1 MNLDFLG
8 RGWHFPFDFD
18 SALGN
23 VKFSSGVENIRQNI
37 LIILGTRLGERQMLP
52 KFGCRI
58 FDLLF
63 APNSPSTSST
73 AASYVKDAIVLWEP
87 RVEILNVEASLAN
100 TGTIK
105 IQLSYRIKATSS
117 IEHLEH
123 MVG

>member
-1 MNLDFLG
+1 MA
-8 RGWHFPFDFD
+8 FPFDFD
-18 SALGN
+18 SAQGT
-23 VKFSSGVENIRQNI
+23 VKFSAGVENIRQNI
-37 LIILGTRLGERQMLP
+37 LIILGTRVGERQMLP

-63 APNSPSTSST
+63 APNTPSTTST
-73 AASYVKDAIVLWEP
+73 AATYVREAITLWEP
-87 RVEILNVEASLAN
+87 RVEVLNVVASLAN

-105 IQLSYRIKATSS
+105 VQLSYRIRATSS

>member
-8 RGWHFPFDFD
+8 KGWNFPFDFD

-23 VKFSSGVENIRQNI
+23 VKFSAGVENIRQNI

-52 KFGCRI
+52 DFGCRI

-63 APNSPSTSST
+63 APNSPSTTST
-73 AASYVKDAIVLWEP
+73 AASYVKEAISRWEP
-87 RVEILNVEASLAN
+87 RVEVLNVDASLAN
-100 TGTIK
+100 SGTIK
-105 IQLSYRIKATSS
+105 IQLSYRIRATSS
-117 IEHLEH
+117 VEHLEH